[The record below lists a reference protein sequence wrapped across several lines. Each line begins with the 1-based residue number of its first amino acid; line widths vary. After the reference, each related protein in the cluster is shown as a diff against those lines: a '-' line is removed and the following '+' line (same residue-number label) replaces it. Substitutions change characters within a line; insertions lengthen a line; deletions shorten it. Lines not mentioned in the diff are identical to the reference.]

1 MFPETP
7 TAEQLGQIISH
18 VDAPAFLLAAVAAYI
33 ALLISRMNR
42 IIDRSQ
48 ALNAIREDDTAR
60 VHLKADVPRLKRRA
74 ALLNKAVLFSTMCA
88 LVTTLMIIVAFA
100 MAFIHARHEYG
111 VALLFILS
119 LTFLMLS
126 LVNLARETHIALHDL
141 DYHS

>member
-48 ALNAIREDDTAR
+48 ALNAIREDDTSR

-111 VALLFILS
+111 VACFS
-119 LTFLMLS
+119 SFRS
-126 LVNLARETHIALHDL
+126 RF
-141 DYHS
+141 SCCRW